1 LSTQILSISL
11 FLLSTPDGRSGK
23 EVHKSHVRQYISP
36 QETDAKVQSEKQKA
50 NENDKQEEGGNGD
63 TGEPKMEKS
72 LKTNVKEDGDG
83 HYDSKQKQKGVKR
96 LTDIKIHN
104 WMAQT
109 TKEAF
114 MLEQEEIEKQKEK
127 EIYVTLYLPGKTEH

>member
-1 LSTQILSISL
+1 M
-11 FLLSTPDGRSGK
+11 
-23 EVHKSHVRQYISP
+23 
-36 QETDAKVQSEKQKA
+36 QSEKQKA

-72 LKTNVKEDGDG
+72 LKTNVNEDGDG